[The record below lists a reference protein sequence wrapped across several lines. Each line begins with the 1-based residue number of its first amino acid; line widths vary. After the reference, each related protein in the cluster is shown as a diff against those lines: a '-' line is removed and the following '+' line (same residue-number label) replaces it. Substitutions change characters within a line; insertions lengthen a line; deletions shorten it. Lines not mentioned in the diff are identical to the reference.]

1 MDQRITIKN
10 QNMSLCSKQS
20 ILFSFY
26 ALSSGGKSKGTIVH
40 FLCKIWKHLQTNMH
54 FKFVHISDIKN
65 KKFSF
70 QKR

>member
-26 ALSSGGKSKGTIVH
+26 AQPSGGKSKSAVVH
-40 FLCKIWKHLQTNMH
+40 FLCKIWKH
-54 FKFVHISDIKN
+54 
-65 KKFSF
+65 F
-70 QKR
+70 QAT